1 MSKRDFSGGLGKAT
15 RFCVGALV
23 LGTLSPAF
31 GGSISGTG
39 TLTLS
44 GANTFTGPTVVGGTY
59 TGQLTGTGTSNAPA
73 APAASAPAN
82 VGSFLSPRPVLT
94 IAQPSTPSPEN
105 RGPDAKWGDPINA
118 DLFDADGVHAK
129 LDYYAGSGNGGTETG
144 VGITFSFPN

>member
-1 MSKRDFSGGLGKAT
+1 MSKRKFNNGLSKA
-15 RFCVGALV
+15 RWLCAIAFV

-44 GANTFTGPTVVGGTY
+44 GANTFSGPAVVGGTY
-59 TGQLTGTGTSNAPA
+59 TGQLTGTGTSSAPA
-73 APAASAPAN
+73 APAASAPAY

-118 DLFDADGVHAK
+118 DLFEADGVHAK
-129 LDYYAGSGNGGTETG
+129 LDYYAGSGNGGTETS
-144 VGITFSFPN
+144 VGITFSIKN